1 MFSTICNRSSLPPPV
16 YWFNIQY
23 ASLVQCVTQGRGSAG
38 RGASMN
44 VCIVRQSARTVVPLF
59 LPPLSLLRLPLP
71 ASPVVPPAPTSPP
84 CFLPLRLSFLLS
96 TVLSSFSSVYLS
108 HPPVRSCISDSL
120 SLSVSPF
127 FSIPTYLSIY
137 YQLSLSTGS
146 SSFSSFVLHQS
157 FSLSL
162 SASLPPSPFHT
173 QRRARAR
180 MYARSL
186 MDNRSIFFSLFPL
199 CFSFVPS
206 ILLLLFLLLLFLLLL
221 RMSSI

>member
-1 MFSTICNRSSLPPPV
+1 MCNTGTRQCGQRRVRERMHRAPV
-16 YWFNIQY
+16 C
-23 ASLVQCVTQGRGSAG
+23 AHGCSPLSA
-38 RGASMN
+38 
-44 VCIVRQSARTVVPLF
+44 
-59 LPPLSLLRLPLP
+59 PPLSLLRLPLARFP
-71 ASPVVPPAPTSPP
+71 SRPSGAHIPSVLPSPSA
-84 CFLPLRLSFLLS
+84 FLPPLRAVLSRRFLLFIS
-96 TVLSSFSSVYLS
+96 LIPLYV
-108 HPPVRSCISDSL
+108 PVFLTLSL

-157 FSLSL
+157 FSLSR
-162 SASLPPSPFHT
+162 SLHLPFTH
-173 QRRARAR
+173 RDARAR